1 MNNNINGHY
10 GSYYS
15 VGRPRHVTVALYRN
29 VVTRVRTVVYFLN
42 TYMKAT

>member
-1 MNNNINGHY
+1 MVIY

-15 VGRPRHVTVALYRN
+15 VGRPHHVTVALYRN

-42 TYMKAT
+42 TYMKAR